1 MNVSRHLRAGRVK
14 ICSDCIIACLHRF
27 GFWELGVIVGW
38 RKGKKAVQRLASV
51 DQSLMIYAIYLGSSA
66 QPHRA
71 RLDEPWHYLPAKGR
85 RDLGGSSQP
94 WKLLAKNAPT
104 AV

>member
-1 MNVSRHLRAGRVK
+1 
-14 ICSDCIIACLHRF
+14 
-27 GFWELGVIVGW
+27 
-38 RKGKKAVQRLASV
+38 
-51 DQSLMIYAIYLGSSA
+51 MIYAIYLGSSA

-71 RLDEPWHYLPAKGR
+71 RLDEPWHYLPANGQ